1 MGLES
6 PTQPKLRR
14 LDESAFLYPK
24 HAASRLRQEFSSWL
38 SLVLGSVL
46 CVLDVEGVSAAYCSP
61 LSVESWAIWNW
72 MSCRKATGEG
82 RKSGETMDEGLLS
95 LAGWVYDIET
105 PQALLLVSIQI
116 WKGHCYLG
124 GGSS

>member
-1 MGLES
+1 
-6 PTQPKLRR
+6 
-14 LDESAFLYPK
+14 
-24 HAASRLRQEFSSWL
+24 
-38 SLVLGSVL
+38 
-46 CVLDVEGVSAAYCSP
+46 VLDIEGVSVAYCSS
-61 LSVESWAIWNW
+61 LGVESWAIWNQ
-72 MSCRKATGEG
+72 MSCGKATGEG

-95 LAGWVYDIET
+95 LAGWVFDIET